1 MKRFTVFLVACASLL
16 LALPAPA
23 ADKTALDTLREER
36 DEKLKR
42 YRLRDLTQKRLNVA
56 LEFLE
61 AGEYDEARNKLE
73 KMKFKRLNPYE
84 RALTYRYLGYS
95 ANGQDDTLAAI
106 GFFEKVVEQAALTID
121 NEAKVRFTIAQMCA
135 SEGDWQKVEETLE
148 SWFEYVEK
156 PNGGAY
162 YLLAISH
169 YRRELYDE
177 AMEPALKAIEITTEP
192 RESWYQLVGALHL
205 RNEDYDSATGVYEE
219 LLTRFPKKQYW
230 LQLSLIYSARGNYEH
245 ALRIQQLAYVQD
257 LLTKGDELRRLARTF
272 LFHQLPY
279 YAALVLERGLD
290 EKQIELDRDVLEL
303 LGNSWIA
310 AREYDRSIEP
320 LQIAADMAED
330 GRLYLRLGQVRV
342 QREDWSE
349 ATELIEKAITKGG
362 LKDAGKAHLL
372 LGISYYSDDHPESA
386 RTAFRL
392 ARKHES
398 TETDA
403 TAWLDHIARQSG
415 DG

>member
-1 MKRFTVFLVACASLL
+1 
-16 LALPAPA
+16 
-23 ADKTALDTLREER
+23 
-36 DEKLKR
+36 
-42 YRLRDLTQKRLNVA
+42 
-56 LEFLE
+56 
-61 AGEYDEARNKLE
+61 
-73 KMKFKRLNPYE
+73 
-84 RALTYRYLGYS
+84 
-95 ANGQDDTLAAI
+95 
-106 GFFEKVVEQAALTID
+106 
-121 NEAKVRFTIAQMCA
+121 
-135 SEGDWQKVEETLE
+135 
-148 SWFEYVEK
+148 
-156 PNGGAY
+156 
-162 YLLAISH
+162 
-169 YRRELYDE
+169 
-177 AMEPALKAIEITTEP
+177 MEPALKAIEITTEP